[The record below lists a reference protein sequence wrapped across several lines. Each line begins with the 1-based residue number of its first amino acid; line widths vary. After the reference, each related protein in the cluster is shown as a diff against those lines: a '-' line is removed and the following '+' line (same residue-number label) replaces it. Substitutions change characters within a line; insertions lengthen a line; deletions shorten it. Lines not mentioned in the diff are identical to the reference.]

1 MCISVPGK
9 VILIKGKDAKI
20 KQKGHFHWVDISLL
34 KDKIKKGDYLI
45 TYQNTAI
52 NKISPKDAE
61 EILRLMDSASDA
73 GIKGS
78 D

>member
-20 KQKGHFHWVDISLL
+20 KQKGHFHWVDISPL

-45 TYQNTAI
+45 TYQNAAI
-52 NKISPKDAE
+52 NKISPKDAK
-61 EILRLMDSASDA
+61 EILRLMDSTSDA

>member
-20 KQKGHFHWVDISLL
+20 KQKGHFHWVDISPLR
-34 KDKIKKGDYLI
+34 DRIKKGDHWLP
-45 TYQNTAI
+45 YQKVAI
-52 NKISPKDAE
+52 NEFSSKDAE

-73 GIKGS
+73 GIKSS